1 MYIFNNVEFKN
12 TKKALSIIF
21 NHVNV
26 CRLYKWQNKMI
37 AMLNKTLTFMKLQ
50 LKETDKGYVLTDVLI
65 LFGICLFSILYKAFE
80 LRSQLALLFKF

>member
-1 MYIFNNVEFKN
+1 
-12 TKKALSIIF
+12 
-21 NHVNV
+21 
-26 CRLYKWQNKMI
+26 MI

-80 LRSQLALLFKF
+80 LRSQLALLFKFWRQQKRTDLLCPISAGNR